1 MSKHKMSLNTQN
13 VLSEKD
19 VLAVAEIV
27 KDDNVRTGKV
37 NALLFVLLDDVTDM
51 EPAAMVIEAA
61 LVLPMKIAD
70 VKEMVLEAF

>member
-1 MSKHKMSLNTQN
+1 MSLNTQN